1 LQQRSRFLIQG
12 GRRFLA
18 IHFETLIPRS
28 ALCNASACIYGG
40 IRASTRALNP
50 HLGDF
55 LMTDKRN
62 PVSSSHREQTRPVFS
77 ARKVALMASVVTGLA
92 VYGFSSSSDRFDI
105 FSSAAHAQV
114 GNAVSSAAQPI
125 GFADMV
131 ERVKPSVI
139 SVKVTMKEETTDAN
153 NKDDDDM
160 SGSPMERF
168 FRQFGGPNG
177 GPQNPGRN
185 GRHGEMMGQGSGFFI
200 SSDGYAVTNNHVVD
214 GVDKVEVTTD
224 AGKTYTAKVIG
235 TDPRT
240 DVALIKV
247 EGGSDFPFAKLSE
260 GKARI
265 GDWVLAV
272 GNPFGLGGTVTAGI
286 VSASGR
292 DIGSGPYDDFIQIDA
307 PVNKGNSGG
316 PAFNMQGEVVGVN
329 TAIYSPS
336 GGSVGIAF
344 SIPASTVKN
353 VIAQLKDKGSVSRG
367 WIGVQ
372 IQPVTRDIADSMGLK
387 QAEGALVADPQKNG
401 PAARAGI
408 EAGDVI
414 TAVNGQTVKD
424 ARELARIIGGFA
436 PGSVVKLDLVHKGKS
451 NVVSLSLGQLPNAQE
466 AKADIDAEGK
476 AATHGTDVPRLGLMV
491 APAGKVD
498 GAGKEGVVVMKVEPK
513 SAAADRGLKKGDV
526 ILEVAGKSVSNPDD
540 VGEAIEAARTDKK
553 NSVLMRLRS
562 GDASHYVAVPLA
574 NG

>member
-1 LQQRSRFLIQG
+1 MTDHLSQSRTLQS
-12 GRRFLA
+12 
-18 IHFETLIPRS
+18 S
-28 ALCNASACIYGG
+28 
-40 IRASTRALNP
+40 RALQ
-50 HLGDF
+50 
-55 LMTDKRN
+55 
-62 PVSSSHREQTRPVFS
+62 SSPLSS
-77 ARKVALMASVVTGLA
+77 RKLALMASVVTGLGIA
-92 VYGFSSSSDRFDI
+92 VYGVSPSSGGLDI
-105 FSSAAHAQV
+105 FGSPAHAQAQNV
-114 GNAVSSAAQPI
+114 VSGAAQPQ

-139 SVKVTMKEETTDAN
+139 SVKGRMRERASDAA
-153 NKDDDDM
+153 NKSDDDR

-168 FRQFGGPNG
+168 FRQFGGPDG
-177 GPQNPGRN
+177 VPQNPGRG

-200 SSDGYAVTNNHVVD
+200 SSDGFAVTNNHVVV
-214 GVDKVEVTTD
+214 GADKVEVTTD

-247 EGGSDFPFAKLSE
+247 EGGVDFPFVKLSE

-353 VIAQLKDKGSVSRG
+353 VIAQLKNNGSVSRG

-372 IQPVTRDIADSMGLK
+372 IQPVTQDIADSMGLK
-387 QAEGALVADPQKNG
+387 QAGA
-401 PAARAGI
+401 R
-408 EAGDVI
+408 
-414 TAVNGQTVKD
+414 
-424 ARELARIIGGFA
+424 
-436 PGSVVKLDLVHKGKS
+436 
-451 NVVSLSLGQLPNAQE
+451 
-466 AKADIDAEGK
+466 
-476 AATHGTDVPRLGLMV
+476 
-491 APAGKVD
+491 
-498 GAGKEGVVVMKVEPK
+498 
-513 SAAADRGLKKGDV
+513 
-526 ILEVAGKSVSNPDD
+526 
-540 VGEAIEAARTDKK
+540 
-553 NSVLMRLRS
+553 
-562 GDASHYVAVPLA
+562 
-574 NG
+574 